1 MKKDTFATCMGL
13 IVSTLALIV
22 IGTLVEGWALKTI
35 WNWFMSS
42 VFSLT
47 PLTIW
52 QAIGV
57 SMVFQL
63 FTGTNK
69 VKNQDKT
76 SSSNKTWG
84 EIFVTA
90 LIEMTVSPV
99 VSVFIAWIIF
109 NIAF

>member
-1 MKKDTFATCMGL
+1 MKDDKFSTCLGM

-22 IGTLVEGWALKTI
+22 IGVLVEGWALKTI
-35 WNWFMSS
+35 WNWFMST
-42 VFSLT
+42 VFNLT

-76 SSSNKTWG
+76 SSSDKTWG
-84 EIFVTA
+84 EVLITA
-90 LIEMTVSPV
+90 LIEVTVSPV